1 MLEKKLLLLI
11 NPTAGQKKAVKSL
24 LDIICVFNR
33 AGYTVITHITDGVG
47 DGSQAVLRYAK
58 DLDMVVC
65 CGGDGTFNETLS
77 GVLKSQT
84 NLPIGYIPAGST
96 NDFATSLELSGDVV
110 QAARDIVAGQ
120 PDDLDVGDF
129 DGRFFSYVASFGLFT
144 KASYATPQGLKNIFG
159 HAAYVLSGIQ
169 EISQIK
175 KYHLKFVLTDGTEIE
190 DDFIFGAVSNST
202 RFGGVLSLSKELV
215 DLQDGKLELLLI
227 RSPKDIL
234 ELADCVRAMQYQ
246 TYDCP
251 MITFLKD
258 SQFQI
263 YAPDG
268 LVWTLDGEKQPGKPE
283 FQINCVHRGIR
294 LIRNNK

>member
-1 MLEKKLLLLI
+1 
-11 NPTAGQKKAVKSL
+11 
-24 LDIICVFNR
+24 
-33 AGYTVITHITDGVG
+33 
-47 DGSQAVLRYAK
+47 
-58 DLDMVVC
+58 
-65 CGGDGTFNETLS
+65 
-77 GVLKSQT
+77 
-84 NLPIGYIPAGST
+84 
-96 NDFATSLELSGDVV
+96 
-110 QAARDIVAGQ
+110 
-120 PDDLDVGDF
+120 LDVGDF

-144 KASYATPQGLKNIFG
+144 KASYSTPQELKNIFG

-202 RFGGVLSLSKELV
+202 RFGGVLNLSKELV

-227 RSPKDIL
+227 RNPKDII
-234 ELADCVRAMQYQ
+234 ELADCVRAMQAQ

-283 FQINCVHRGIR
+283 FEINCVHKAMR